1 MKPWLYLSTGDV
13 DGQLTAPSSPT
24 CPGNVFTFDCTVMPM
39 SGMNAITLWRVNGN
53 RDLCIL
59 SQISTNSDDCGQN
72 NAFTASPVRAN
83 ATFFLTTLSGTADPE
98 LDGIL
103 VECFGPDNSVN
114 MDNRVGERPIQI
126 VGQWKS
132 FYCIFWYWHSI
143 WYTSLYL
150 TNFMC
155 ICCKAQYVDANWCHG
170 WGYTAHAG
178 WKGYFASQL
187 S

>member
-1 MKPWLYLSTGDV
+1 
-13 DGQLTAPSSPT
+13 
-24 CPGNVFTFDCTVMPM
+24 
-39 SGMNAITLWRVNGN
+39 MNAITLWRVNGN

-59 SQISTNSDDCGQN
+59 SQISTNSDDCGPN

-126 VGQWKS
+126 VGQ
-132 FYCIFWYWHSI
+132 
-143 WYTSLYL
+143 
-150 TNFMC
+150 
-155 ICCKAQYVDANWCHG
+155 
-170 WGYTAHAG
+170 
-178 WKGYFASQL
+178 
-187 S
+187 